1 MTSQTTNQDASTVF
15 EHLRH
20 QTFLYQ
26 PTTLDKE
33 FPKEDW
39 ETWRSICRERW
50 EYFTGKA
57 WEEVITTGVGEGKA
71 AEKYPLHIN
80 PVRTFALKHAY
91 LLFGE
96 VPEGSHSLVNT
107 RILPKTEEEGAQVIA
122 QEAEEALNR
131 VYYEN
136 RIRATMSEN
145 ALLSQFLGGCV
156 FKVGWTPQTVL
167 RPSGVRI
174 ERIVPD
180 FFWGLPDG
188 SDMWSMREAWV
199 IQPISVEEAKNL
211 YNVNITSLRSL
222 PGGVPGSSMQ
232 TLMVEHWTRDGYRVT
247 IEGQTAKVKV
257 GDVTFD
263 LEGPNPY
270 EQVPFVYI
278 PHERAGGM
286 QGLSIVDTLKQT
298 AKEYNARMAD
308 AGDAVREETRL
319 RPVITNVGQGVRTR
333 EIAPGV
339 RAFDLGMS
347 PPGGDKPSMG
357 LLETPK
363 ISQQMNSFNESLLN
377 QMRRDAFVPAVAD
390 GEDEGSQRSA
400 LTLAFRMWPLTSH
413 IRAERHY
420 WTEGLNILA
429 ELVLT
434 VLAVKNPT
442 RTNSKNIDEGIKKI
456 GLRHLGHIKR
466 QEWAPILP
474 RDRAEL
480 VNELV
485 MRAGAGHISLEE
497 ALAQYGDIENIQKEL
512 ERIDDEAQERQAN
525 NPFTNEN
532 SDDDDDDENNNEEE
546 IDSKEND
553 EQRDTK

>member
-1 MTSQTTNQDASTVF
+1 
-15 EHLRH
+15 
-20 QTFLYQ
+20 
-26 PTTLDKE
+26 LDKE

-107 RILPKTEEEGAQVIA
+107 RMMPKTEEESAQEIA
-122 QEAEEALNR
+122 GEAEEALNR
-131 VYYEN
+131 IYYEN
-136 RIRATMSEN
+136 RVRAIMSEN

-156 FKVGWTPQTVL
+156 FKVGWTPQTIL
-167 RPSGVRI
+167 RPSGVHI
-174 ERIVPD
+174 ERIIPD

-199 IQPISVEEAKNL
+199 IQPISIEEAKNL
-211 YNVNITSLRSL
+211 YHVNVTSLRSL

-232 TLMVEHWTRDGYRVT
+232 TLMVEHWTRDGYRVS

-257 GDVTFD
+257 GDATFD

-270 EQVPFVYI
+270 GQVPFVYI

-286 QGLSIVDTLKQT
+286 HGLSIVDTLKQT

-308 AGDAVREETRL
+308 AGDAVREESKF

-347 PPGGDKPSMG
+347 PPGGDKPSLDM
-357 LLETPK
+357 LSTPR
-363 ISQQMNSFNESLLN
+363 ISQQMNSFNESLMA

-413 IRAERHY
+413 IRSERHY

-442 RTNSKNIDEGIKKI
+442 RTNSDNVEESIKKI
-456 GLRHLGHIKR
+456 GLQHLGHIKR

-485 MRAGAGHISLEE
+485 MRASAGHISLEE
-497 ALAQYGDIENIQKEL
+497 ALAQYGDIENIPHEL
-512 ERIDDEAQERQAN
+512 DRLKAAVQESEERNSFANESEDSDENDDEEV
-525 NPFTNEN
+525 
-532 SDDDDDDENNNEEE
+532 E
-546 IDSKEND
+546 IDSEESNV
-553 EQRDTK
+553 E

>member
-26 PTTLDKE
+26 PTTLDKD

-80 PVRTFALKHAY
+80 PVRTFAQKHAY

-107 RILPKTEEEGAQVIA
+107 RILPKSKEDAAHVVS

-136 RIRATMSEN
+136 RIRSIMSEN

-167 RPSGVRI
+167 RPSGVHI

-199 IQPISVEEAKNL
+199 IQPITIEEAKNV
-211 YNVNITSLRSL
+211 YNVNTASFGSL
-222 PGGVPGSSMQ
+222 PGGVAGSSMQ

-247 IEGQTAKVKV
+247 IEGKTAKVKV
-257 GDVTFD
+257 GDAMFD

-270 EQVPFVYI
+270 DQVPFVYI

-286 QGLSIVDTLKQT
+286 HGLSIVDTLKQT

-308 AGDAVREETRL
+308 AGDAVREETKF

-347 PPGGDKPSMG
+347 PPGGDKPTLD
-357 LLETPK
+357 LLDTPR
-363 ISQQMNSFNESLLN
+363 ISQQMNSFNKSLMD
-377 QMRRDAFVPAVAD
+377 QMRRDAMVPAVAY

-420 WTEGLNILA
+420 WTEGLNMLA

-442 RTNSKNIDEGIKKI
+442 RTNSDNVDEGIKKI
-456 GLRHLGHIKR
+456 GLQHLGHIKR

-497 ALAQYGDIENIQKEL
+497 ALAQYGDIENIPHEL
-512 ERIDDEAQERQAN
+512 ERLNAAAKEHEEKNSFANESENDE
-525 NPFTNEN
+525 
-532 SDDDDDDENNNEEE
+532 DEVDNNEEVE
-546 IDSKEND
+546 ENS
-553 EQRDTK
+553 EESNE